1 MRRGPKAARQK
12 VYRKLRISRLNAKE
26 TSRCM
31 MSRRR
36 GEGEEGESHL
46 KFIIRAAR
54 CGSTLVLQMFLC
66 VFHPG
71 PFEQACLSYNRDVHS
86 SGICLPDLVH
96 FEDHGGGIRCRR
108 RSSPLSLHL
117 PFFGFFSLVFSVHQS
132 RSSQSSTSG
141 SKPSR
146 YESSSLVY
154 STMNLS
160 STRSS

>member
-1 MRRGPKAARQK
+1 MVPLSKPESCQ
-12 VYRKLRISRLNAKE
+12 
-26 TSRCM
+26 
-31 MSRRR
+31 
-36 GEGEEGESHL
+36 EGGGKTCSSSL
-46 KFIIRAAR
+46 SLLICFTNVFM
-54 CGSTLVLQMFLC
+54 C
-66 VFHPG
+66 FHPG
-71 PFEQACLSYNRDVHS
+71 PFERACLSYNRDILS
-86 SGICLPDLVH
+86 SGICLPYLVH

-108 RSSPLSLHL
+108 RSSPLSLQP